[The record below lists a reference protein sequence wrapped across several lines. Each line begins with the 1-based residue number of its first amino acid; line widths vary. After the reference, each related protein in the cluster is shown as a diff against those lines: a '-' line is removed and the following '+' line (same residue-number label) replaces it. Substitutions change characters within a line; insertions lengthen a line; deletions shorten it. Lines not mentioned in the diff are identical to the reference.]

1 MKGRLPARSLR
12 ERYRLLV
19 STLIIP
25 LGLIIVVRASLVGL
39 QAWSLI
45 LLGLGLVG
53 LGVVRL
59 WASRKGTQTQR
70 STMQKGKKQ

>member
-1 MKGRLPARSLR
+1 MKGRSPR

-39 QAWSLI
+39 QAWTLI
-45 LLGLGLVG
+45 LLGLALVG

-59 WASRKGTQTQR
+59 WASRQGTQTKR
-70 STMQKGKKQ
+70 STMQKGKGK

>member
-1 MKGRLPARSLR
+1 MKGRSLR

-19 STLIIP
+19 SMLIIP

-39 QAWSLI
+39 QAWTLI
-45 LLGLGLVG
+45 LLGLALVG

-59 WASRKGTQTQR
+59 CASRQGTQTQR
-70 STMQKGKKQ
+70 STMQKGKGK